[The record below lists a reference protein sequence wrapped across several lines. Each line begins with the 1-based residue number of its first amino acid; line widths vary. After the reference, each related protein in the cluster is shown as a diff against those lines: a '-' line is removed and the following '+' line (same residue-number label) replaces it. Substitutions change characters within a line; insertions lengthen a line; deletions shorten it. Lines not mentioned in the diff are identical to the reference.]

1 MERVDHIDNRSL
13 IMLDLGDD
21 DAARLADI
29 LTRRAAKT
37 QNLYERGLC
46 QEVARQIEEA
56 LAEDTDGDA

>member
-1 MERVDHIDNRSL
+1 MERVDPLDGRSL
-13 IMLDLGDD
+13 FMLDLGDD
-21 DAARLADI
+21 DAARLAAI

-46 QEVARQIEEA
+46 QEVARQIEAA